1 MIKAPKQ
8 IQPESKDSK
17 ALRPK
22 KRTPAK
28 SGAQPMAGILWLQRT
43 VGNRAVQR
51 IVAEAQRGS
60 ADTGV
65 IQRHLAPGALDSA
78 YDAGESVQAQVNELS
93 GTAPVISSMAA
104 VIGQGNGTLFSL
116 LHGSAEYRE
125 GLEGGP
131 GETESGE
138 GRGRMRTSAPASFP

>member
-8 IQPESKDSK
+8 TQPESKDSK
-17 ALRPK
+17 AFRPK

-51 IVAEAQRGS
+51 LVAEAQRGS

-65 IQRHLAPGALDSA
+65 IQRHLAPGALESG
-78 YDAGESVQAQVNELS
+78 YDAGESLQTQVNELH
-93 GTAPVISSMAA
+93 GTAPVISNMAA
-104 VIGQGNGTLFSL
+104 VMSQGSGTLFSL
-116 LHGSAEYRE
+116 LYASSQYRE
-125 GLEGGP
+125 GLEEGP
-131 GETESGE
+131 GETESGG
-138 GRGRMRTSAPASFP
+138 GRGRQRTSAPAHFP